1 MMSEVLTLFR
11 QSGYLTSHS
20 STFRG
25 ECHPLLVLLAGSF
38 VLLSILTIGFGSY
51 RLVDTRVVSKIQ
63 WVYT

>member
-20 STFRG
+20 NTFRG